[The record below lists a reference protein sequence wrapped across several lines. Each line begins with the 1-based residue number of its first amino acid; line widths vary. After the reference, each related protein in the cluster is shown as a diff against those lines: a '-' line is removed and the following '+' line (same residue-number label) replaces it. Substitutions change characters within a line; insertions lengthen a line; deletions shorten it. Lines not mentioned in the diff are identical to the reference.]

1 MSIEVRAKE
10 SAAAGSNI
18 RTIAKFDFAEDTKV
32 WWGGVTLLTNL
43 PCGNELPLSTSEIF
57 CEGLFENGTYL
68 RERELT
74 ISRRAVPTLIRKN
87 VHYLIR
93 ATLSVGHPDKHGE
106 AFKIVTEEPI
116 KIRSEQKFEP
126 NPVSIT
132 IKGMG
137 FSIEKDAVL
146 PGEVIKLNYKTE
158 GLKLLTVDLVN
169 DSNINCSCP
178 KYANVCVHIKK
189 NPPETLTTVEE
200 KNPTQGYLSIRVP
213 QYAEHSY
220 NYLWE
225 PTERTQWSQTFGAY
239 SYWYLDITCT
249 KITGESIKFQIPI
262 NIILPPV
269 KEEGLFEESKAQG
282 ILKGKILPQS
292 LEVSVEQ
299 KDKDNLSMSVTNNA
313 KQELKG
319 VTIKVVGIKEE
330 LFETAPFMLGIKKV
344 PEGKEVEL
352 NYELREKNVQSF
364 QLVFEDNEG
373 NTINK
378 RIKMSQT
385 AYKKSS

>member
-1 MSIEVRAKE
+1 MSIEVRAKD
-10 SAAAGSNI
+10 SAAAGSSI
-18 RTIAKFDFAEDTKV
+18 RTVTKFDLANDTKV
-32 WWGGVTLLTNL
+32 WWGGASLLTNL

-57 CEGLFENGTYL
+57 CEGFLENGTYI

-74 ISRRAVPTLIRKN
+74 VSRRVIPTLIRKN

-93 ATLSVGHPDKHGE
+93 TTLSVGKPDKHGE
-106 AFKIVTEEPI
+106 EFKIVTERSI

-126 NPVSIT
+126 NPVSLT
-132 IKGMG
+132 IKGMS
-137 FSIEKDAVL
+137 FNIEKDAVQ
-146 PGEVIKLNYKTE
+146 PGEIIKLNYKTE
-158 GLKLLTVDLVN
+158 GLKLLTVNLVH
-169 DSNINCSCP
+169 DTNITCSCP
-178 KYANVCVHIKK
+178 KYAKVCVHIKK
-189 NPPETLTTVEE
+189 NPPEVLTTVEE
-200 KNPTQGYLSIRVP
+200 KNPTQGYLSIRIP

-220 NYLWE
+220 NYFWE

-262 NIILPPV
+262 NIVLPPIQ
-269 KEEGLFEESKAQG
+269 EEGLFEESKARG

-299 KDKDNLSMSVTNNA
+299 KEKDQLGMHVTNNA

-330 LFETAPFMLGIKKV
+330 LFETAPYMLGIKKLPV
-344 PEGKEVEL
+344 GNKVEL
-352 NYELREKNVQSF
+352 DYEPREKNVQSF
-364 QLVFEDNEG
+364 QLSFEDNDG

-378 RIKMSQT
+378 RIKLSRST
-385 AYKKSS
+385 